1 MTTTVFLILLSGF
14 SVISSL
20 VTMVLMGL
28 AVKLVSMAGFDNV
41 KQMILQLASQKNKGR
56 RL

>member
-28 AVKLVSMAGFDNV
+28 AVKLVSMAEFDKV
-41 KQMILQLASQKNKGR
+41 KQMILQLSSQKNKGR
-56 RL
+56 WL

>member
-28 AVKLVSMAGFDNV
+28 AVKLVSMAEFDKV

>member
-28 AVKLVSMAGFDNV
+28 AVKLVSMAEFDKV

-56 RL
+56 WL

>member
-28 AVKLVSMAGFDNV
+28 AVKLVSMAKFDKV
-41 KQMILQLASQKNKGR
+41 KQMILQLASQKHKGR